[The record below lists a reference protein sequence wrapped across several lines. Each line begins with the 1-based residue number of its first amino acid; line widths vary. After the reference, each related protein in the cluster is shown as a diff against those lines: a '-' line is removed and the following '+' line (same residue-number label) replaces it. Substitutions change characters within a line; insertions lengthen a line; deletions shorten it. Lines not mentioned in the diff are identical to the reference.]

1 MAQASHKLS
10 LYKRS
15 GFSSVT
21 AVFPL
26 ARLVVIGEDRVAMNA
41 PAAEVTE
48 HASRRGGG
56 RLGRKALRGT
66 PMASFPTLVRNIPA
80 YQMVPD
86 EAVELI
92 HQESLSI
99 LEEVGCEFRDDEA
112 IALWKAAGA
121 DVSETRVRIDRALL
135 MELVSKVPSEFTLNA
150 RNPQRSVRV
159 GGNNSIFV
167 PMYGAP
173 YVRDLDNNR
182 RYGTLA
188 DLQNFHK
195 LAYMAPALHSSSSII
210 CEPMEIAVPKRHLHI
225 IHSALKHSDKPF
237 MGIVTSRDRAE
248 DTMAMAGI
256 VFGEDF
262 VRDNPVLVA
271 ITNCNSPLVWDA
283 TMLDAMKVYA
293 RHNQPLILAPF
304 ALCGASTSAS
314 AVGAVA
320 QVNAEAL
327 AGVAFTQLLRP
338 GSPQIYGQFMVT
350 VDMKTGAPMGGTPE
364 AAQMM
369 YLMGALARKYRLPWR
384 TSGFHVGS
392 KLNDAQAGYEANMLM
407 HAAILAGANYI
418 WHSAGWLEAGLT
430 CGYSKFAT
438 DCEQLVGW
446 YKYAGGLPFDDFKQA
461 MAAIRE
467 VGPQGHFLGT
477 QHTLEHFE
485 SAFFMPSIMDF
496 NSYEQWKA
504 EGAKDHDTRGREKAR
519 NMLADYEEPKLDEGI
534 ADGLEGLIA
543 LREEKLPDS
552 VS

>member
-1 MAQASHKLS
+1 MAETLELPKPMPAPGR
-10 LYKRS
+10 RS
-15 GFSSVT
+15 GG
-21 AVFPL
+21 
-26 ARLVVIGEDRVAMNA
+26 REG
-41 PAAEVTE
+41 
-48 HASRRGGG
+48 RR
-56 RLGRKALRGT
+56 ALRAA
-66 PMASFPTLVRNIPA
+66 PVVSFPTLVRKIPV

-86 EAVELI
+86 EAIELI
-92 HQESLSI
+92 HEESLKI

-112 IALWKAAGA
+112 LAMWKAAGA
-121 DVSETRVRIDRALL
+121 DVQGSRVHIDRALL
-135 MELVSKVPSEFTLNA
+135 MRLIAKVPSEFTLNA
-150 RNPQRSVRV
+150 RNPERTVKV
-159 GGNNSIFV
+159 GGDNTIFV

-182 RYGTLA
+182 RYGSLA
-188 DLQNFHK
+188 DLNNFHR
-195 LAYMAPALHSSSSII
+195 LAYMSPALHSSSSIV

-237 MGIVTSRDRAE
+237 MGIVTSKERAE
-248 DTMAMAGI
+248 DVMKMAGI
-256 VFGEDF
+256 VFGADF
-262 VRDNPVLVA
+262 VKDNPVLVS

-283 TMLDAMKVYA
+283 TMLDAMRVYA

-314 AVGAVA
+314 SVGAVA

-327 AGVAFTQLLRP
+327 AGVAFTQLVRP

-369 YLMGALARKYRLPWR
+369 YLMGALARKYKLPWR

-392 KLNDAQAGYEANMLM
+392 KLNDAQAGYESNMLM
-407 HAAILAGANYI
+407 HAAILSGANYI
-418 WHSAGWLEAGLT
+418 WHVAGWLEAGLC
-430 CGYSKFAT
+430 CGYSKFVT

-446 YKYAGGLPFDDFKQA
+446 YKYAGGLSFDDFKEA

-467 VGPQGHFLGT
+467 VGPAGHFLGT

-496 NSYEQWKA
+496 NGFEQWQA
-504 EGAKDHDTRGREKAR
+504 EGSKDHDTRGRDKAR
-519 NMLADYEEPKLDEGI
+519 AMLAAYEEPKLD
-534 ADGLEGLIA
+534 DGVAEA
-543 LREEKLPDS
+543 LRDFIARRESELPNN

>member
-1 MAQASHKLS
+1 MAEIEH
-10 LYKRS
+10 
-15 GFSSVT
+15 
-21 AVFPL
+21 
-26 ARLVVIGEDRVAMNA
+26 
-41 PAAEVTE
+41 AAEQGGT
-48 HASRRGGG
+48 HRRAGG
-56 RLGRKALRGT
+56 RIGRKALRSA
-66 PMASFPTLVRNIPA
+66 PMASFPTLVRKIPV

-86 EAVELI
+86 EAIELI
-92 HQESLSI
+92 HNESLAV

-112 IALWKAAGA
+112 IAIWKAAGA
-121 DVSETRVRIDRALL
+121 DVSDTRVRIDRALL
-135 MELVSKVPSEFTLNA
+135 MELVSKVPPEFTLNA
-150 RNPQRSVRV
+150 RNPERTVRV
-159 GGNNSIFV
+159 GGSNSVFV

-182 RYGTLA
+182 RYGSLA

-195 LAYMAPALHSSSSII
+195 LAYMSPALHSSSSII
-210 CEPMEIAVPKRHLHI
+210 CEPMDIPVPKRHLHI

-237 MGIVTSRDRAE
+237 MGIVTSKERAE

-293 RHNQPLILAPF
+293 RNSQPVILAPF

-327 AGVAFTQLLRP
+327 AGVAFTQLVRP

-392 KLNDAQAGYEANMLM
+392 KLNDAQAGYESNMLM
-407 HAAILAGANYI
+407 HAAILSGANYI
-418 WHSAGWLEAGLT
+418 WHVAGWLEAGLT

-446 YKYAGGLPFDDFKQA
+446 YKYAGGLSFDDFKDA

-467 VGPQGHFLGT
+467 VGPAGHFLGT

-485 SAFFMPSIMDF
+485 RAFFMPSMMDF
-496 NSYEQWKA
+496 NSYEQWNA
-504 EGAKDHDTRGREKAR
+504 EGAKDHDARGREKAR
-519 NMLADYEEPKLDEGI
+519 NMLLEYEEPRLDESV
-534 ADGLEGLIA
+534 AEA
-543 LREEKLPDS
+543 LRDFVAQREKNLSDT
-552 VS
+552 VN

>member
-1 MAQASHKLS
+1 MTITDMIA
-10 LYKRS
+10 
-15 GFSSVT
+15 
-21 AVFPL
+21 
-26 ARLVVIGEDRVAMNA
+26 EA
-41 PAAEVTE
+41 PAQ
-48 HASRRGGG
+48 RRGGG
-56 RLGRKALRGT
+56 RMGRKVLRSAAV
-66 PMASFPTLVRNIPA
+66 PSLPTLVRKIPA
-80 YQMVPD
+80 YEIVPD

-92 HQESLSI
+92 HDASLGI
-99 LEEVGCEFRDDEA
+99 LEEIGCEFRDDEA

-121 DVSETRVRIDRALL
+121 DVTETRVRIDRALL
-135 MELVSKVPSEFTLNA
+135 MELVGKIPSEFTLNA
-150 RNPQRSVRV
+150 RNPERSVRV
-159 GGNNSIFV
+159 GGKNSIFV

-182 RYGTLA
+182 RYGTLE
-188 DLQNFHK
+188 DLNNFHK

-210 CEPMEIAVPKRHLHI
+210 CEPMEIPVPKRHLHI
-225 IHSALKHSDKPF
+225 VHSALKHSDKPF
-237 MGIVTSRDRAE
+237 MGIVTSKDRAE
-248 DTMAMAGI
+248 DTMAMAGL

-262 VRDNPVLVA
+262 VRDNPVLVS

-304 ALCGASTSAS
+304 ALCGASTAAS
-314 AVGAVA
+314 SVGAVA

-327 AGVAFTQLLRP
+327 AGLAFTQLLRP

-392 KLNDAQAGYEANMLM
+392 KLNDAQAGYESNMLM

-446 YKYAGGLPFDDFKQA
+446 YKYAGGVSFDDFNEA

-477 QHTLEHFE
+477 QHTLDHFE
-485 SAFFMPSIMDF
+485 TAFFMPTLMDF
-496 NSYEQWKA
+496 NSFEQWNA

-519 NMLADYEEPKLDEGI
+519 AMLQDYQEPKLDEGVAEALQDFI
-534 ADGLEGLIA
+534 AK
-543 LREEKLPDS
+543 REKTLPDT
-552 VS
+552 VN

>member
-1 MAQASHKLS
+1 MTTDTASAL
-10 LYKRS
+10 
-15 GFSSVT
+15 
-21 AVFPL
+21 
-26 ARLVVIGEDRVAMNA
+26 EA
-41 PAAEVTE
+41 PAP
-48 HASRRGGG
+48 HRRGGG
-56 RLGRKALRGT
+56 RVGRKALRSA
-66 PMASFPTLVRNIPA
+66 PIASFPTLVRNIPV
-80 YQMVPD
+80 YEIVPD
-86 EAVELI
+86 EAIELI
-92 HQESLSI
+92 HEESLGI

-112 IALWKAAGA
+112 IALWKQAGA
-121 DVSETRVRIDRALL
+121 DVSGTRVRFDRALL
-135 MELVSKVPSEFTLNA
+135 MDLVSKVPAEFTLHA
-150 RNPQRSVRV
+150 RNPERSVRV
-159 GGNNSIFV
+159 GGNNSIFI

-182 RYGTLA
+182 RYGTLE

-210 CEPMEIAVPKRHLHI
+210 CEPMDIAVPKRHLHI

-237 MGIVTSRDRAE
+237 MGIVTSKERAE

-262 VRDNPVLVA
+262 VKDNPVLVS

-293 RHNQPLILAPF
+293 QHSQPVILAPF

-314 AVGAVA
+314 SVGAVA

-327 AGVAFTQLLRP
+327 AGVAFTQLVRP

-407 HAAILAGANYI
+407 HAAILSGANYI
-418 WHSAGWLEAGLT
+418 WHAAGWLEAGLT

-446 YKYAGGLPFDDFKQA
+446 YKYAGGLSFDDFKDA
-461 MAAIRE
+461 MEAVRE

-485 SAFFMPSIMDF
+485 SAFFMPTLMDF
-496 NSYEQWKA
+496 NSYEQWNA
-504 EGAKDHDTRGREKAR
+504 EGAKDHDRRGREKAR
-519 NMLADYEEPKLDEGI
+519 NMLLDYQEPRLDAGI
-534 ADGLEGLIA
+534 AEA
-543 LREEKLPDS
+543 LGDFVARREKGLPDT
-552 VS
+552 VN

>member
-1 MAQASHKLS
+1 MSIAN
-10 LYKRS
+10 
-15 GFSSVT
+15 
-21 AVFPL
+21 
-26 ARLVVIGEDRVAMNA
+26 VAEVSDA
-41 PAAEVTE
+41 PA
-48 HASRRGGG
+48 HRRGGG
-56 RLGRKALRGT
+56 RLGRKALRGA
-66 PMASFPTLVRNIPA
+66 PVASFPTLVRNIPV
-80 YQMVPD
+80 YEIVPD

-92 HQESLSI
+92 HQESLRI
-99 LEEVGCEFRDDEA
+99 LEDVGCEFRDDEA

-121 DVSETRVRIDRALL
+121 DVRDTRVRIDRALL
-135 MELVSKVPSEFTLNA
+135 MDLVSKIPAEFTLTA
-150 RNPQRSVRV
+150 RNPERTVKV
-159 GGNNSIFV
+159 GGRNSIFI

-173 YVRDLDNNR
+173 YIRDLDGNR
-182 RYGTLA
+182 RYGTLE
-188 DLQNFHK
+188 DLNNFHR

-237 MGIVTSRDRAE
+237 MGIVTSKDRAE

-256 VFGEDF
+256 VFGDDF
-262 VRDNPVLVA
+262 VKDNPVLVS

-304 ALCGASTSAS
+304 ALCGASTPAS

-327 AGVAFTQLLRP
+327 AGLAFTQLIRP

-369 YLMGALARKYRLPWR
+369 YLMGALARKYKLPWR

-407 HAAILAGANYI
+407 HAAILSGANYI

-446 YKYAGGLPFDDFKQA
+446 YKYAGGVPFDDFKDA
-461 MAAIRE
+461 MEAIRE

-477 QHTLEHFE
+477 AHTLEHFE
-485 SAFFMPSIMDF
+485 KAFFMPSIMDN
-496 NSYEQWKA
+496 NSFEQWSA

-519 NMLADYEEPKLDEGI
+519 NMLRDYEEPKLDEGI
-534 ADGLEGLIA
+534 AEA
-543 LREEKLPDS
+543 LRDFVAQRENVLPDT
-552 VS
+552 VN

>member
-1 MAQASHKLS
+1 M
-10 LYKRS
+10 
-15 GFSSVT
+15 
-21 AVFPL
+21 L
-26 ARLVVIGEDRVAMNA
+26 AETDSPKPVA
-41 PAAEVTE
+41 
-48 HASRRGGG
+48 RRAGG
-56 RLGRKALRGT
+56 REGRRALRSA
-66 PMASFPTLVRNIPA
+66 PIAAFPTLVRNIPV
-80 YQMVPD
+80 YNIVPD

-92 HQESLSI
+92 NEESLRI
-99 LEEVGCEFRDDEA
+99 LEDVGCEFRDDEA
-112 IALWKAAGA
+112 IAMWREAGA
-121 DVSETRVRIDRALL
+121 TVKGTRVHIDRALL
-135 MELVSKVPSEFTLNA
+135 LDLVAKVPPEFTLNA
-150 RNPQRSVRV
+150 RNPARTVKV
-159 GGNNSIFV
+159 GGNNTIFV

-173 YVRDLDNNR
+173 YVRDLDNKR
-182 RYGTLA
+182 RYGSLE
-188 DLQNFHK
+188 DLNNFHK

-210 CEPMEIAVPKRHLHI
+210 CEPMEIPVPKRHLHI

-237 MGIVTSRDRAE
+237 MGIVTSKERAE
-248 DTMAMAGI
+248 DVMKMAGI
-256 VFGEDF
+256 VFGDDY
-262 VRDNPVLVA
+262 VKDNTVVVS

-314 AVGAVA
+314 ALGAVA

-327 AGVAFTQLLRP
+327 AGVAFTQLIRP

-418 WHSAGWLEAGLT
+418 WHSAGWLEAGLA

-438 DCEQLVGW
+438 DCEQLIGW
-446 YKYAGGLPFDDFKQA
+446 YKYAGGLSFADFKDA

-467 VGPQGHFLGT
+467 VGPAGHFLGT

-485 SAFFMPSIMDF
+485 KAFFIPSIMDF
-496 NSYEQWKA
+496 NSFEQWSA
-504 EGAKDHDTRGREKAR
+504 EGAKDHDTRGREKAAA
-519 NMLADYEEPKLDEGI
+519 MLAAYEEPKLDEGI
-534 ADGLEGLIA
+534 AEGLRDFITR
-543 LREEKLPDS
+543 RESELPNT

>member
-1 MAQASHKLS
+1 MRAIPS
-10 LYKRS
+10 
-15 GFSSVT
+15 
-21 AVFPL
+21 
-26 ARLVVIGEDRVAMNA
+26 A
-41 PAAEVTE
+41 PC
-48 HASRRGGG
+48 S
-56 RLGRKALRGT
+56 
-66 PMASFPTLVRNIPA
+66 
-80 YQMVPD
+80 
-86 EAVELI
+86 
-92 HQESLSI
+92 
-99 LEEVGCEFRDDEA
+99 
-112 IALWKAAGA
+112 
-121 DVSETRVRIDRALL
+121 
-135 MELVSKVPSEFTLNA
+135 
-150 RNPQRSVRV
+150 V
-159 GGNNSIFV
+159 GGKNSVFV

-182 RYGTLA
+182 RYGSLA
-188 DLQNFHK
+188 DLNNFHK

-237 MGIVTSRDRAE
+237 MGIVTSKERAE

-256 VFGEDF
+256 VFGEDY
-262 VRDNPVLVA
+262 VRDNPVLVS

-369 YLMGALARKYRLPWR
+369 YLMGALARKYKLPWR

-446 YKYAGGLPFDDFKQA
+446 YKYAGGLPSTISRKPWRRSA
-461 MAAIRE
+461 RW
-467 VGPQGHFLGT
+467 GPHGHFLGT

-485 SAFFMPSIMDF
+485 VRLLHAQPSWTSIPSSSGRPKGPRTTTRAAARKRATCSPIMR
-496 NSYEQWKA
+496 SRSSTKA
-504 EGAKDHDTRGREKAR
+504 SPMASGISSRGARRSCRTASVEATNRRRPDGNHTGRKQ
-519 NMLADYEEPKLDEGI
+519 
-534 ADGLEGLIA
+534 
-543 LREEKLPDS
+543 
-552 VS
+552 